1 MSLHEIE
8 RIGEVYVARSAI
20 IVGDVT
26 LGEGCNIWH
35 HVVLRGDVAPI
46 RLGKRVNVQDGSV
59 LHCNHDIPL
68 EIADDVA
75 IGHLACVHCKRV
87 GPNTLIA
94 TRATVLDNCEIGQDC
109 MIGAGAV
116 VPPGTVIPDGSVAL
130 GMPAKVIRPIKDRDR
145 EYIRRVLTYYQDLAR
160 RHAEGEF
167 KSFTSEETGKTA
179 SEAGPGRRESRRT
192 FHSRESP
199 GA

>member
-1 MSLHEIE
+1 MNLHVIE
-8 RIGEVYVARSAI
+8 RIGGVYVAHSAV

-26 LGEGCNIWH
+26 FGEDCSIWH
-35 HVVLRGDVAPI
+35 HAVLRGDVAPI

-59 LHCNHDIPL
+59 LHCNHNVPL

-94 TRATVLDNCEIGQDC
+94 TRATVLDDCEIGQDC
-109 MIGAGAV
+109 LIGAGAV
-116 VPPGTVIPDGSVAL
+116 VPPGAVIPDGSVAL
-130 GMPAKVIRPIKDRDR
+130 GMPAKVIRPLNDKDRQ
-145 EYIRRVLTYYQDLAR
+145 YIRRVVTYYADLAR

-167 KSFTSEETGKTA
+167 KPPF
-179 SEAGPGRRESRRT
+179 
-192 FHSRESP
+192 
-199 GA
+199 GAE

>member
-8 RIGEVYVARSAI
+8 QIGQVYVARSAI

-59 LHCNHDIPL
+59 LHCAHDVPL

-87 GPNTLIA
+87 GPHTLIA
-94 TRATVLDNCEIGQDC
+94 TRATVLDDCEIGADC
-109 MIGAGAV
+109 LIGAAAV
-116 VPPGTVIPDGSVAL
+116 VPPGTIIPDGSVAL
-130 GMPAKVIRPIKDRDR
+130 GIPAKVIRPIKDRDR
-145 EYIRRVLTYYQDLAR
+145 EYLLRVLTYYQDLAR

-167 KSFTSEETGKTA
+167 KPFDR
-179 SEAGPGRRESRRT
+179 P
-192 FHSRESP
+192 
-199 GA
+199 